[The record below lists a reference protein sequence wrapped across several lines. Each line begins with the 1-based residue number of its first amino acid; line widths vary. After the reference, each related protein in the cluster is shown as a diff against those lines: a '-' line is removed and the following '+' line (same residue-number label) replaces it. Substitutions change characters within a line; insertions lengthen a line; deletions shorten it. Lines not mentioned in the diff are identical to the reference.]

1 LQRLELV
8 QFKSLVLIANLFL
21 IETYISTGIYPY
33 NNYDFDMYFTNAISL
48 NYLYLEFIL
57 LQDVKINKLIN
68 DVIDY
73 NGDTLKLLQLAIQ
86 TILPSD
92 QDVYAYFDGEI
103 HSTNDEID
111 DEII

>member
-1 LQRLELV
+1 
-8 QFKSLVLIANLFL
+8 
-21 IETYISTGIYPY
+21 
-33 NNYDFDMYFTNAISL
+33 MYFTNAISL